1 MSKYKTNGSINRI
14 SRAITYIVVVLLL
27 LGIVGAGAYF
37 LTKPNGIYLRYDGKI
52 VTDKTSGIVIPYK
65 ATATFKI
72 ENSEDWGAYS
82 VTDCMVK
89 IVPNADESHDF
100 DFTVGDDS
108 RPAAYT
114 KEKDLTGAF
123 VENYNGKGITVS
135 ENGEFT
141 ILCFYKSV
149 SDILQAVYG
158 EKEIHAEADG
168 NLLEYPYIA
177 IKVTSPDGKQTLTVP
192 LLLYGVVTGIELNPS
207 EVIF

>member
-1 MSKYKTNGSINRI
+1 MSSYKTNNFIKRTSRVI
-14 SRAITYIVVVLLL
+14 SYLLVVLLL
-27 LGIVGAGAYF
+27 LGIVGACAYF

-72 ENSEDWGAYS
+72 ENSEDWG
-82 VTDCMVK
+82 
-89 IVPNADESHDF
+89 
-100 DFTVGDDS
+100 DDS
-108 RPAAYT
+108 RPAAFT

-123 VENYNGKGITVS
+123 VENYNGKGITIS

-141 ILCFYKSV
+141 ILCSYKSV
-149 SDILQAVYG
+149 SEILQAVYG

>member
-1 MSKYKTNGSINRI
+1 MSSYKTNNFIKRA
-14 SRAITYIVVVLLL
+14 SRAISYLLVVLLL
-27 LGIVGAGAYF
+27 LGIVGACAYL
-37 LTKPNGIYLRYDGKI
+37 LTKPNGIYLRYDDKI
-52 VTDKTSGIVIPYK
+52 VTDKTSGLVIPYK

-82 VTDCMVK
+82 VTDCTVK

-123 VENYNGKGITVS
+123 LENYNGKGITVS

-141 ILCFYKSV
+141 ILCSYKSV
-149 SDILQAVYG
+149 SEILQAVYG

-192 LLLYGVVTGIELNPS
+192 LLLYGFVTGIELNPS

>member
-1 MSKYKTNGSINRI
+1 MSSYKTNNFIKRTSRVI
-14 SRAITYIVVVLLL
+14 SYLLVVLLL

-52 VTDKTSGIVIPYK
+52 VTDKTSGIIIPYK

-192 LLLYGVVTGIELNPS
+192 LLLYCVVTGIELNPS

>member
-1 MSKYKTNGSINRI
+1 M
-14 SRAITYIVVVLLL
+14 
-27 LGIVGAGAYF
+27 
-37 LTKPNGIYLRYDGKI
+37 
-52 VTDKTSGIVIPYK
+52 
-65 ATATFKI
+65 
-72 ENSEDWGAYS
+72 
-82 VTDCMVK
+82 K

-108 RPAAYT
+108 RPAAFT

-123 VENYNGKGITVS
+123 VENYNGKGITIS

-141 ILCFYKSV
+141 ILCSYKSV
-149 SDILQAVYG
+149 SEILQAVYG

-192 LLLYGVVTGIELNPS
+192 LLLYCFVTGIELNPS

>member
-1 MSKYKTNGSINRI
+1 MSSYKTNNYIKRI
-14 SRAITYIVVVLLL
+14 SRVISYLLVVLLL

-82 VTDCMVK
+82 VTDCTVK

-108 RPAAYT
+108 RPAAFT

-123 VENYNGKGITVS
+123 VENYTGKGITVS

-141 ILCFYKSV
+141 ILCSYKSV
-149 SDILQAVYG
+149 SEILQAVYG

-177 IKVTSPDGKQTLTVP
+177 IKVISPDGKQTLTVP

>member
-1 MSKYKTNGSINRI
+1 MSSYKTNNYIKRTSRVI
-14 SRAITYIVVVLLL
+14 SYLLVVLLL

-108 RPAAYT
+108 RPAAFT

-141 ILCFYKSV
+141 ILCSYKSV
-149 SDILQAVYG
+149 SEILQAVYG

-177 IKVTSPDGKQTLTVP
+177 IKVTPPDGKQTLTVP
-192 LLLYGVVTGIELNPS
+192 LLLYGVVTEIELNPS

>member
-1 MSKYKTNGSINRI
+1 MKAYRNGGVINKI
-14 SRAITYIVVVLLL
+14 SQIISYLLIVMLI
-27 LGIVGAGAYF
+27 LGIVGVCAYF
-37 LTKPNGIYLRYDGKI
+37 LVRPKGIYLRYGDKI
-52 VTDKTSGIVIPYK
+52 VTEKTGGIVIPYK

-82 VTDCMVK
+82 VTDCTVK
-89 IVPNADESHDF
+89 IVPSADESHDF

-108 RPAAYT
+108 RPAAFT
-114 KEKDLTGAF
+114 KEKDLTSAF

-141 ILCFYKSV
+141 ILCSYKSV
-149 SDILQAVYG
+149 SEILQAVYG

>member
-1 MSKYKTNGSINRI
+1 MSSYKTNNFIKRTSRVI
-14 SRAITYIVVVLLL
+14 SYLLVVLLL
-27 LGIVGAGAYF
+27 FGIVGACAYF

-82 VTDCMVK
+82 VTDCTVK

-108 RPAAYT
+108 RPAAFT

-141 ILCFYKSV
+141 ILCSYKSV
-149 SDILQAVYG
+149 SEILQVVYG

-177 IKVTSPDGKQTLTVP
+177 IKVTFPDGKQTLTVP

>member
-1 MSKYKTNGSINRI
+1 MSKYKMNGSINRI
-14 SRAITYIVVVLLL
+14 SRAITFVVFVLLL
-27 LGIVGAGAYF
+27 LGIVGVCLNLF
-37 LTKPNGIYLRYDGKI
+37 NRPNGIYLRYGDTVITENTG
-52 VTDKTSGIVIPYK
+52 GITVIYGEPI
-65 ATATFKI
+65 TLRIDNT
-72 ENSEDWGAYS
+72 EDWGAYS
-82 VTDCMVK
+82 VTDCTVK
-89 IVPNADESHDF
+89 IVPNVDESHDF

-108 RPAAYT
+108 RPAAFT

-141 ILCFYKSV
+141 ILCSYKSV
-149 SDILQAVYG
+149 SEILQAVYG

>member
-1 MSKYKTNGSINRI
+1 MSSYKTNNFIKRTSRVI
-14 SRAITYIVVVLLL
+14 SYLLVVLLL
-27 LGIVGAGAYF
+27 LGIVGACAYL

-52 VTDKTSGIVIPYK
+52 VTDKTSGIVIPHK

-82 VTDCMVK
+82 VTDCTVK

-108 RPAAYT
+108 RPAAFT

-141 ILCFYKSV
+141 ILCSYKSV
-149 SDILQAVYG
+149 SEILQAVYG

-192 LLLYGVVTGIELNPS
+192 LLLYGFVTGIELNPS

>member
-1 MSKYKTNGSINRI
+1 MSSYKTNNFIKRA
-14 SRAITYIVVVLLL
+14 SRAISYLLVVLLL
-27 LGIVGAGAYF
+27 LGIVGACAYL
-37 LTKPNGIYLRYDGKI
+37 LTKPNGIYLRYDDKI
-52 VTDKTSGIVIPYK
+52 VTDKISGLVIPYK

-82 VTDCMVK
+82 VTDCTVK

-108 RPAAYT
+108 RPAAFT

-141 ILCFYKSV
+141 ILCSYKSV
-149 SDILQAVYG
+149 SEILQGVYG

-192 LLLYGVVTGIELNPS
+192 LLLYGFVTGIELNPS

>member
-1 MSKYKTNGSINRI
+1 MSSYKTNNYIKRTSRVI
-14 SRAITYIVVVLLL
+14 SYLLVVLLL

-37 LTKPNGIYLRYDGKI
+37 LMKPNGIYLRYDGKI

-89 IVPNADESHDF
+89 IVPNADKSHDS

-108 RPAAYT
+108 RPAAFT

-141 ILCFYKSV
+141 ILCSYKSV
-149 SDILQAVYG
+149 SEILQAVYG

>member
-1 MSKYKTNGSINRI
+1 MSSYKTNNYIKRTSRVI
-14 SRAITYIVVVLLL
+14 SYLLVVLLL

-37 LTKPNGIYLRYDGKI
+37 LMKPNGIYLRYDGKI

-82 VTDCMVK
+82 VTDCTVK
-89 IVPNADESHDF
+89 IVPNADKSHDF

-108 RPAAYT
+108 RPAAFT

-141 ILCFYKSV
+141 ILCSYKSV
-149 SDILQAVYG
+149 SEILQAVYG

>member
-1 MSKYKTNGSINRI
+1 MSSYKTNNFIKRTSRVI
-14 SRAITYIVVVLLL
+14 SYLLVVLLL
-27 LGIVGAGAYF
+27 LGIVGACAYL
-37 LTKPNGIYLRYDGKI
+37 LTKPNGIYLRYDDKI

-82 VTDCMVK
+82 VTDCTVK

-108 RPAAYT
+108 RPAAFT

-123 VENYNGKGITVS
+123 VENYNGKGITIS

-141 ILCFYKSV
+141 ILCSYKSV
-149 SDILQAVYG
+149 SEILQAVYG

-168 NLLEYPYIA
+168 KLLEYPYIA

>member
-1 MSKYKTNGSINRI
+1 MSSYKTNNFIKRTSRVI
-14 SRAITYIVVVLLL
+14 SYLLVVLLL
-27 LGIVGAGAYF
+27 LGIVGACAYL

-72 ENSEDWGAYS
+72 EHSEDWGAYS
-82 VTDCMVK
+82 VIDCTVK

-108 RPAAYT
+108 RPAAFT

-141 ILCFYKSV
+141 ILCSYKSV
-149 SDILQAVYG
+149 SEILQAVYG

>member
-1 MSKYKTNGSINRI
+1 MSSYKTNNFIKRA
-14 SRAITYIVVVLLL
+14 SRAISYLLVVLLL
-27 LGIVGAGAYF
+27 LGIVGACAYL
-37 LTKPNGIYLRYDGKI
+37 LTKPNGIYLRYDDKI
-52 VTDKTSGIVIPYK
+52 VTDKTSGLVIPYK

-82 VTDCMVK
+82 VTDCTVK
-89 IVPNADESHDF
+89 IVPSADESHDF

-108 RPAAYT
+108 RPAAFT

-123 VENYNGKGITVS
+123 VENYNGKGITIS

-141 ILCFYKSV
+141 ILCSYKSV
-149 SDILQAVYG
+149 SEILQAVYG